1 MREHTSK
8 LHSELDDYYRAL
20 NRLGHV
26 TKFLGREYI
35 GPVPMVI
42 TGISFFVKQ
51 NYPTKPPV
59 NFLSL

>member
-26 TKFLGREYI
+26 TKFLSREYI
-35 GPVPMVI
+35 GPVPMVF

-51 NYPTKPPV
+51 N
-59 NFLSL
+59 